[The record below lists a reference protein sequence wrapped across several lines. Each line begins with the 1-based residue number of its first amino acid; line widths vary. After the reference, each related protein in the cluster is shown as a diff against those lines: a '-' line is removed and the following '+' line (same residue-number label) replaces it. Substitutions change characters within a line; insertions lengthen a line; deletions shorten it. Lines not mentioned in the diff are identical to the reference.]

1 MEVFIVFAV
10 IILFIGFVTKTV
22 SKGNFKSDVNIKNS
36 QNNYTEHNP
45 INPAFCDDFTSK

>member
-22 SKGNFKSDVNIKNS
+22 SKGNFKSDKKDIIEDAGKYS
-36 QNNYTEHNP
+36 RDNY
-45 INPAFCDDFTSK
+45 FMDR